1 MIQTVTQNGALS
13 QNWVKSTGCTPKG
26 PRATRTLRPDRLYAA
41 RWALCRVALS
51 AVSWPPSGRVSGRVA
66 RYATGSVITPWSRY
80 KICITTQF
88 PAARTTRRVARL
100 AACVTALLRR
110 VARRWEP
117 CHRPCRDT
125 KAAPPPQ
132 YKTLYRDTTS
142 GQAGS
147 RTAARLAR
155 RPAVS

>member
-13 QNWVKSTGCTPKG
+13 QNWVKCTRCTPKG
-26 PRATRTLRPDRLYAA
+26 PRATRTLRLDRLQAA

-51 AVSWPPSGRVSGRVA
+51 VVSWPPSGRVAGRVA
-66 RYATGSVITPWSRY
+66 CYATGSVVAPWSRY

-88 PAARTTRRVARL
+88 PAERTTRRVARL
-100 AACVTALLRR
+100 AACR
-110 VARRWEP
+110 VHCGV
-117 CHRPCRDT
+117 CHRAPTSCRSPCRDT

-132 YKTLYRDTTS
+132 YKTLYRDTPS
-142 GQAGS
+142 GQAGA
-147 RTAARLAR
+147 RAAARPAR